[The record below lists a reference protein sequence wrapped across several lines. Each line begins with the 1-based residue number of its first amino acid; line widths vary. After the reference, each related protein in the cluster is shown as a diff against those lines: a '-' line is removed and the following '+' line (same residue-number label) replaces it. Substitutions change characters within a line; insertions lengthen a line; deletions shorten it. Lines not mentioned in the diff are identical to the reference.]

1 MAYDRCTYS
10 ITGDV
15 DCGTDHI
22 QDTVYT
28 HDQGDTFGRK
38 SYGIQYHRQSYQTNT
53 RYTCSTDGSKRCC
66 YHYGCQIAH
75 RKRDTIRLCDKNYRN
90 TLHDRSSIHVNG
102 CTQRDSKR
110 RYLLRYTHF
119 LTQRVDGHRDRRI
132 GCCRGEC
139 KSHNRQKFL
148 DKLEWIQSGENKQ
161 KDLIYY
167 QTLDRQSQC
176 YIAHIF

>member
-1 MAYDRCTYS
+1 MLMVAP
-10 ITGDV
+10 
-15 DCGTDHI
+15 
-22 QDTVYT
+22 
-28 HDQGDTFGRK
+28 
-38 SYGIQYHRQSYQTNT
+38 
-53 RYTCSTDGSKRCC
+53 
-66 YHYGCQIAH
+66 
-75 RKRDTIRLCDKNYRN
+75 
-90 TLHDRSSIHVNG
+90 
-102 CTQRDSKR
+102 RDSKR

-132 GCCRGEC
+132 GCCCGEC